1 MAKKKKILRS
11 NEERIIRVWD
21 IEQIKDLMSR
31 RTVYDCNGWHQ
42 RELEELWVQAPENQK
57 TASFGR
63 NWGYYVGMEEIQ
75 RYYVTDYNKKQ
86 QQELDAVA
94 AENPAVKDEALGY
107 GRFMFHPLS
116 TPNVNLAEDG
126 KTAQGTWYSIGADC
140 YPMPDGSGD
149 CMWNCQK
156 ICADFVKEPGGWKI
170 WHVVFSNDFMIGTG
184 HPVSELQTVYIRGT
198 GRDEIDFGDPTI
210 PMLAHDP
217 TYSWCDNY
225 PPLNDP
231 YETFTDE
238 ISYGPEGHPKYSG

>member
-1 MAKKKKILRS
+1 MAKKKIVSRS

-31 RTVYDCNGWHQ
+31 RTVYEANGQ
-42 RELEELWVQAPENQK
+42 REEELRDLWVQLPENQA

-63 NWGYYVGMEEIQ
+63 NWGYYVGMDEIK
-75 RYYVTDYNKKQ
+75 RYYVTQYNEQ
-86 QQELDAVA
+86 VQ
-94 AENPAVKDEALGY
+94 AEIAKLADVDVPGT
-107 GRFMFHPLS
+107 GRFLFHPLS

-140 YPMPDGSGD
+140 YPAEDGKAD
-149 CMWNCQK
+149 CSWNCQK

-170 WHVVFSNDFMIGTG
+170 WHVVFSNDFINKTG
-184 HPVSELQTVYIRGT
+184 HSVGELQSIYIRGT
-198 GRDEIDFGDPTI
+198 GRDEIDFGTPTS

-217 TYSWCDNY
+217 SYTWCDNY
-225 PPLNDP
+225 PPLNGP

-238 ISYGPEGHPKYSG
+238 ISYGPEGHPNFED